1 MWPILAVIAVVILV
15 VVGVKNDKWHAERG
29 TKPKATRHY
38 DYYDDNEDEFRYYIL
53 YRIEKSSTHFEKN
66 YNSIAYIYLRNEV
79 GKEYKRVSDE
89 LIRSVTPTDVLA
101 SLDHASIAMD

>member
-38 DYYDDNEDEFRYYIL
+38 DYYDDNEDEEYISRAKRRREEGRQKRASRFKDDPREDHDT
-53 YRIEKSSTHFEKN
+53 YIDEKG
-66 YNSIAYIYLRNEV
+66 NEHSV
-79 GKEYKRVSDE
+79 DYDDYCDDCDEYHE
-89 LIRSVTPTDVLA
+89 E
-101 SLDHASIAMD
+101 